1 MGNFAGRVEK
11 LSLAVNIF
19 ADWFLIV
26 AGLVLVCWAIVSIDV
41 ASARYLLVVVGVLL
55 TGSGCWFRRLSIKR
69 KNAMRR
75 GRNNK

>member
-1 MGNFAGRVEK
+1 MGNFIRRVEN

-26 AGLVLVCWAIVSIDV
+26 AGLVLVGWAIVSIDV
-41 ASARYLLVVVGVLL
+41 TSARYLLVVVGVLL

-69 KNAMRR
+69 RDAMRK
-75 GRNNK
+75 GQNKK